1 MQLAII
7 FLPLVLAI
15 FIPFVYKK
23 VAIHTGWFVLI
34 APFVLTAY
42 YVTKI
47 GEDTSYASWTWVK
60 ELQLTIDSSLDGL
73 SLLFSLL
80 IAGIG
85 TLVIFYSIFYLDKQK
100 ERLDYFYIYLL
111 MFMTAMLGVV
121 QSDHVISLYLF
132 WEFTSISS
140 FLLIGYWYTNDKAR
154 FGALKSL
161 LITVFGGL
169 MMLGGLLLLV
179 NITGTWS
186 IQQMIAEAQIV
197 HASPYVTLAIILVLL
212 GAFTKSAQFPFYIWL
227 PDAMTAPTPVSAYL
241 HSATMVKAGI
251 YIVARFTPIF
261 AYADVWAYAI
271 MFIGVIT
278 LLWGSFFATK
288 QTDLKGILAFSTVSQ
303 LGMIMSM
310 LGVAA
315 FSYHSGN
322 TDLVKYASFAAL
334 FHLIN
339 HATFKG
345 ALFMTAGI
353 IEHETGTRDIRK
365 LGGLMAIMPMSFTI
379 ALIGTLSM
387 AGFPPFNGFLSKEL
401 FFTTVLN
408 VQSFSAND
416 AVLLVPIIA
425 WMASVF
431 TFVYCLYFVGG
442 VFFGKKPTF
451 EHKVHEAPI
460 GMLIAPAILIVIAL
474 IVTVMPNKIA
484 GLIIKPAVLAIQPF
498 DFENVAAVD
507 KHISL
512 WHGFT
517 LELWMTL
524 AVIILGILL
533 WRFIPTW
540 RRMYDVLPQKW
551 TLNRLYMAIL
561 RLLDGGMTAT
571 SKIYM
576 KGSIRQ
582 YFIYIFISM
591 VLLVLASLYT
601 KKAFV
606 ISDLTLSEI
615 RPFAAIVVAV
625 LIISTC
631 TVLIARTRLTAI
643 IALGAVGYSVALLF
657 VLFNAP
663 DLALTQLAIETVSVA
678 LFLLAFYHLPKLS
691 RHEAR
696 LPFKLGNFIVAAAV
710 GVTVMLIALAA
721 YAQKMKGSISE
732 YYKETVYKEAGG
744 GNIVNVI
751 LVDYRGFDTLFEI
764 TVLAIAGMAIFGMIH
779 LRNKKGGDNDE
790 TK

>member
-1 MQLAII
+1 
-7 FLPLVLAI
+7 
-15 FIPFVYKK
+15 
-23 VAIHTGWFVLI
+23 
-34 APFVLTAY
+34 
-42 YVTKI
+42 
-47 GEDTSYASWTWVK
+47 
-60 ELQLTIDSSLDGL
+60 
-73 SLLFSLL
+73 
-80 IAGIG
+80 
-85 TLVIFYSIFYLDKQK
+85 
-100 ERLDYFYIYLL
+100 
-111 MFMTAMLGVV
+111 
-121 QSDHVISLYLF
+121 
-132 WEFTSISS
+132 
-140 FLLIGYWYTNDKAR
+140 
-154 FGALKSL
+154 
-161 LITVFGGL
+161 
-169 MMLGGLLLLV
+169 
-179 NITGTWS
+179 
-186 IQQMIAEAQIV
+186 
-197 HASPYVTLAIILVLL
+197 
-212 GAFTKSAQFPFYIWL
+212 
-227 PDAMTAPTPVSAYL
+227 
-241 HSATMVKAGI
+241 
-251 YIVARFTPIF
+251 
-261 AYADVWAYAI
+261 
-271 MFIGVIT
+271 
-278 LLWGSFFATK
+278 
-288 QTDLKGILAFSTVSQ
+288 
-303 LGMIMSM
+303 
-310 LGVAA
+310 
-315 FSYHSGN
+315 
-322 TDLVKYASFAAL
+322 
-334 FHLIN
+334 
-339 HATFKG
+339 
-345 ALFMTAGI
+345 
-353 IEHETGTRDIRK
+353 
-365 LGGLMAIMPMSFTI
+365 MAIMPMSFTI

-591 VLLVLASLYT
+591 VLLVLASLYM